1 MPSGFR
7 RSGNV
12 ILDINKKRAPLFS
25 VLKTGSGQDEVAV
38 LRLAAGVLVA
48 DAAGEGR
55 AFSRQ
60 ENRTTNIG
68 RNTLPR
74 CLNCNQVDQSRHW
87 RPIIAQVPETVL
99 NSVVE
104 ASIAG
109 EPTVM
114 IERLTVIFFIIL
126 CLLLGFYLILSPWDT
141 LFGNWSENYLL
152 VFVSEGAGLPALQ
165 STVTSNWFRGAVTG
179 LGVLNLI
186 IAFWEV
192 AHFEQSVAL
201 LREHDLNKSGK

>member
-68 RNTLPR
+68 RNTLLH

-87 RPIIAQVPETVL
+87 RPIIAQVRETVL